1 MLFEDRVRA
10 LLADGHRALVE
21 VSPHPVL
28 LPALQESVDEVDQ
41 AVAVLGSLRRD
52 DGGLRRFL
60 TSLAEAYVQG
70 VEVDWTV
77 AFKGVGARP
86 VDLPTYPFQRQ
97 SYWLR
102 DRGAGAGDVSA
113 AGFASAD
120 HPLLGAVT
128 SLANGDSFL
137 FSGRL
142 SLNSHPWL
150 ADHAVHGTVLLPGTA
165 FVELAFRAGDQVGC
179 DLIEEITLEAPLLI
193 PAQGAVRLQLTV
205 SDSDDLG
212 RRNLAVHS
220 RPDGVP
226 EETPWTRHAGAVL
239 RPGGTPA
246 ESPALVDWPPA
257 GAVPLDVAGF
267 YGAAAAAGYEYGP
280 AFQGLTS
287 AWRRDDEIFAEVALD
302 EEEEKA
308 AGRFGLHPA
317 LLDAALHAVGLGGS
331 ATDELRLPFSW
342 RGVVLH
348 RTGAS
353 RLRVALRSGGPDE
366 LALTVA
372 DDTGAQ
378 VLSAVSLVTRPV
390 TPDQL
395 AAGRPGRV
403 DALFRIGWT
412 ALPPAQETI
421 APGLWAVVGPDPLGR
436 DGTEVKR
443 YPNLGG
449 LAFAMASGSVP
460 PDVVLATFPAGAA
473 DVPGSA
479 HRAVRTALRLLQG
492 WLKDPHLESSRLV
505 FVTRGALMA
514 RLDEQVGDLS
524 HAAIW
529 GLVRAAQLEHPDR
542 FALVDLDGT
551 EESLAALEYALASG
565 EAQLAVRDGAL
576 LVPGLVRSSGPS
588 GERAARAWDPEGTV
602 LITGGTG
609 TLGGVLARHLVA
621 TRGMR
626 HLLLTSRQGM
636 AVAGSAD
643 LVRELSAL
651 GAEVTVAAC
660 DVADR
665 EAVKDLL
672 ATVPAGHP
680 LTAVVHAAGVLDDG
694 VIEALTAERVEK
706 VLRPKV
712 DGAWHLHEL
721 TADFDLAAFVLFSS
735 AAGVFGSIGQA
746 NYAAG
751 NTFLDALAQ
760 ARQARGLA
768 AQSLAWGYWEQAS
781 GLTEGLGQA
790 DLSRFTRLGMVPM
803 SSEEGVELFDEATAA
818 GDPVMVVSP
827 LNLAALRTQA
837 VPGMV
842 PAMFRGLVRGAVRR
856 SAVSGPGTIDNVLV
870 RRLAG
875 LLEAERARELLDIV
889 RASAAT
895 VLGHVAPDAIGS
907 DRAFKDVGFDSL
919 TAVEFRNRLGG
930 LFGLQLPATLVFDY
944 PTPAVLADH
953 LAERVSG
960 LTAAS
965 PVAPL
970 AAGPAVDE
978 PIAIVGM
985 ACRFPGGVASPE
997 DLWDLLLAGGDAIT
1011 TFPTDRGWPNDLFDP
1026 DPEAYGKSYATEGG
1040 FLHDAADFDASFFG
1054 ISPREALSMDP
1065 QQRLLLE
1072 TSWEACERAGI
1083 DPATLRG
1090 SRTGVFAGVMY
1101 NDYGTR
1107 MPSGMEGFEGYLG
1120 NGSAASV
1127 ASGRISY
1134 TFGLEGPAITVDTA
1148 CSSSLVALHLAAQ
1161 ALRQG
1166 DCTMALAGG
1175 TTIMSQPSLFRELSR
1190 QRGLAKDGRSKSFAA
1205 AADGAGFSEGVGML
1219 LVERLSDARR
1229 NGHRVLAVV
1238 RGTATNQDGASNG
1251 LTAPNGPAQQ
1261 RVIRQALADGGL
1273 TVRDVDA
1280 VEAHGT
1286 GTTLGDPIEA
1296 QALLATYGLDRP
1308 EGEPLWLGSLKSNIG
1323 HTQGAAG
1330 VAGVIKMVLA
1340 IRHGVLPKT
1349 LHVDAP
1355 SPHIDWSSGRVE
1367 LLTEARPWPE
1377 TGRPRRAGVSSF
1389 GVSGTNAHVVIEQAE
1404 EGEEPGAEP
1413 AAQDVL
1419 PWIVT
1424 AKTGTAL
1431 RAQAERL
1438 LALDGADPARVGRAL
1453 LATRSKFDHRAVV
1466 LGRDP
1471 EDFRNGLR
1479 ALASG
1484 EAAPN
1489 VVQGA
1494 ATLSGKAVFVFPG
1507 HGSQWPGMAAELI
1520 ESSPVFAA
1528 RMAECVAALS
1538 PYLDWSPLDVIRQ
1551 TDDAPSIERLDVM
1564 QPVLFAVMVSLAEL
1578 WRWHGVQPA
1587 AVIGHSQGEI
1597 AAACV
1602 AGALSLP
1609 DAARIVALRSRLL
1622 VDELHGL
1629 GAMATIRL
1637 SLALAQERIDR
1648 WRGSIVVAA
1657 VNAPGAVL
1665 IAGELADLH
1674 EFVAECEADGIKA
1687 RVLSASVAT
1696 HCPIVDRVREAL
1708 LERLGPIESRPS
1720 EVAFYSTVTGGL
1732 LETGGTLGTDY
1743 WFRNMREP
1751 VAFETAVRALLADG
1765 YRIFV
1770 ESSAHTALCTG
1781 VQSIAEDLGV
1791 DTLMVGSLSRDEG
1804 GWDRFARSL
1813 AEAYVRGVPVDWKP
1827 VLGSGDAR
1835 GTELPT
1841 YAYQRERF
1849 WLDVPARRLGDM
1861 SSVGIDAAGHPL
1873 LGAAVELADT
1883 GTLLFTGRLAL
1894 VDQRW
1899 LAGHALM
1906 DTVLLP
1912 GTAFV
1917 ELAMHAAAEAGS
1929 DLIEE
1934 LTLHAPMVLPE
1945 DGALRLQVLVGPADG
1960 SGRRTLGVYSRPDGL
1975 DLPWTQ
1981 HAEGVLLKGSV
1992 GPAGDALTQWPPA
2005 GAEPIDIGG
2014 FYAAVAEAGY
2024 TYGPAFQGLQA
2035 VWRTPGDNVEVYA
2048 EVALPEGAGT
2058 ADGFRV
2064 HPALLDAALQ
2074 ALAAAGGSDPAGSGG
2089 PVRLPFS
2096 WTAVSVHAAIPTSL
2110 RVRLGRVGPGTVS
2123 ILATDESG
2131 AVVMSVDALVIR
2143 EISEER
2149 IAELRGHHRDALFQ
2163 SDWIPVAPGRLTAA
2177 RHLQELGRGRYA
2189 NLAELVGAL
2198 QEGAQVPDTVVLSA
2212 AALVGPPGNPA
2223 AAARDASHRLLT
2235 ELQAFLAADALAT
2248 AKLVVVTSGAAVVR
2262 PRDGV
2267 RLDQAAL
2274 WGLVGSAQ
2282 SEHPGRFILV
2292 DTDGHD
2298 ASLRA
2303 IPVAVGSGE
2312 PQMAVREGA
2321 LFAPR
2326 LARVAPS
2333 AAADSRWDPE
2343 GTFLITGGTG
2353 ALGRLLARHLVRERG
2368 VRHLVLASRRGP
2380 EADGVGALVAE
2391 LAETGAEVTAVAC
2404 DVSDRDALQSL
2415 ISGLPRPLTAVVHA
2429 AAVLDDGLV
2438 STLTPSRFDSVLRPK
2453 ADAAWHL
2460 HELTADLDLKAFVLF
2475 SSAAGILGSQG
2486 QGAYAAANAFLDAL
2500 ARYRRA
2506 AGLPAQSLAW
2516 GLWEDLPE
2524 RVRDEMT
2531 HLVRSGA
2538 VAMSA
2543 REGLDLFDAAL
2554 SMSAPVLVPA
2564 PMDPAALRSWAE
2576 EGSLPHVLRGLVP
2589 PSRRTVERPD
2599 GPQVLRSSLTG
2610 KDPAA
2615 QEAVLVELIRNQ
2627 VATVLGFGDPGE
2639 VHLGSRFKEIGFDS
2653 LTSLQLRNRLN
2664 AATGLRLPATLLF
2677 DHPTPGDLARRL
2689 LTGLTSDGVLVQA
2702 PSPFGSLEAM
2712 FRQACEQGRFEQ
2724 GLELAVTASELRP
2737 HFDETVADLKVP
2749 EPVQLAQGGH
2759 APHLICFPSLVA
2771 LSGAFQYARFAE
2783 SFAGVCDVSVFPE
2796 PGYSAG
2802 DSLPASVSAL
2812 ARLHADAVRTF
2823 TNGTP
2828 FVLVG
2833 YSSAGWVAQAVAA
2846 QLEARGL
2853 APAGLVLIDSYAPD
2867 SPVLASAQAEILR
2880 GLFERE
2886 KDLGLIDDA
2895 WLTAL
2900 GAYSK
2905 IFSGWTPGQIAPPT
2919 LRLRA
2924 AELLGGGPASASATD
2939 EVQVPGDHFTMM
2951 EDHAATT
2958 AEAVLNWIN
2967 SV

>member
-1 MLFEDRVRA
+1 MVFE
-10 LLADGHRALVE
+10 
-21 VSPHPVL
+21 
-28 LPALQESVDEVDQ
+28 
-41 AVAVLGSLRRD
+41 
-52 DGGLRRFL
+52 
-60 TSLAEAYVQG
+60 
-70 VEVDWTV
+70 
-77 AFKGVGARP
+77 GVGAGR

-97 SYWLR
+97 SYWLTE
-102 DRGAGAGDVSA
+102 RGAGAGDVSA
-113 AGFASAD
+113 AGLASAD

-150 ADHAVHGTVLLPGTA
+150 ADHSVHGTVLLPGTA

-193 PAQGAVRLQLTV
+193 PVQGAVRLQLTV
-205 SDSDDLG
+205 GEADDLG
-212 RRNLAVHS
+212 RRSLAVHS

-226 EETPWTRHAGAVL
+226 EDVPWTRHAGAVL
-239 RPGGTPA
+239 ATGGAPSA
-246 ESPALVDWPPA
+246 RPALADWPPA
-257 GAVPLDVAGF
+257 DAVPLDVAGF
-267 YGAAAAAGYEYGP
+267 YDAAAAAGYEYGR

-287 AWRRDDEIFAEVALD
+287 AWRRDDEVFAEVALD
-302 EEEEKA
+302 EEEERT

-378 VLSAVSLVTRPV
+378 VLSAVSLVTRPI

-403 DALFRIGWT
+403 DALFRIDWT
-412 ALPPAQETI
+412 ALPPAQETV
-421 APGLWAVVGPDPLGR
+421 APNLWAMVGPDSLGR

-449 LAFAMASGSVP
+449 LAFALASGSVP
-460 PDVVLATFPAGAA
+460 PGVVLATFPAGSA
-473 DVPGSA
+473 DVPGTTR
-479 HRAVRTALRLLQG
+479 RAVRTALRLLQG
-492 WLKDPHLESSRLV
+492 WLKDPHLDSSRLV
-505 FVTRGALMA
+505 FVTRGALVA
-514 RLDEQVGDLS
+514 RPDEQVGDLS

-542 FALVDLDGT
+542 IALVDLDDR
-551 EESLAALEYALASG
+551 EESLAALERAVASG
-565 EAQLAVRDGAL
+565 EPQLAVRGGTL
-576 LVPGLVRSSGPS
+576 LVPGLVRSAPPS
-588 GERAARAWDPEGTV
+588 GESAQRAWDPEGTV

-609 TLGGVLARHLVA
+609 TLGGVLARHLVT
-621 TRGMR
+621 TRGAR
-626 HLLLTSRQGM
+626 HLLLTSRQGL
-636 AVAGSAD
+636 AAAGSAD

-651 GAEVTVAAC
+651 GAEVTVTAC

-665 EAVKDLL
+665 AAVEELL
-672 ATVPAGHP
+672 AAVPAAHP
-680 LTAVVHAAGVLDDG
+680 LTAVVHAAGALDDG
-694 VIEALTAERVEK
+694 VVEALTAERLEK

-721 TADFDLAAFVLFSS
+721 TADHDLAAFVLFSS

-760 ARQARGLA
+760 ARRARGLA
-768 AQSLAWGYWEQAS
+768 AQSLAWGYWEEAS
-781 GLTEGLGQA
+781 GLTESLGEA
-790 DLSRFTRLGMVPM
+790 DLSRFSRLGMVPM
-803 SSEEGVELFDEATAA
+803 SSAEGVALFDEATAT
-818 GDPVMVVSP
+818 GDAVLVVAP
-827 LNLAALRTQA
+827 LNLAALRAQA

-842 PAMFRGLVRGAVRR
+842 PAMFRGLVGGVVRR
-856 SAVSGPGTIDNVLV
+856 TAVSGPGTADNALL

-875 LLEAERARELLDIV
+875 LPEAERAGELLDIV
-889 RASAAT
+889 RGSAAT
-895 VLGHVAPDAIGS
+895 VLGHVTPDAIGS
-907 DRAFKDVGFDSL
+907 DRAFRDVGFDSL

-930 LFGLQLPATLVFDY
+930 LLGLQLPATLVFDY
-944 PTPAVLADH
+944 PTPAVLAGY
-953 LAERVSG
+953 LAERASG
-960 LTAAS
+960 LAAAS

-970 AAGPAVDE
+970 AAGAAVDE

-997 DLWDLLLAGGDAIT
+997 DLWGLLLAGGDAIT
-1011 TFPTDRGWPNDLFDP
+1011 TFPTDRGWPDDLFDP

-1072 TSWEACERAGI
+1072 TSWEAFERAGI
-1083 DPATLRG
+1083 DPAAVRG

-1190 QRGLAKDGRSKSFAA
+1190 QRGLARDGRSKSFAA

-1229 NGHRVLAVV
+1229 NGRRILAVV

-1251 LTAPNGPAQQ
+1251 LTAPNGPSQQ

-1296 QALLATYGLDRP
+1296 QALLATYGQGRP
-1308 EGEPLWLGSLKSNIG
+1308 EDAPLWLGSLKSNIG

-1340 IRHGVLPKT
+1340 IRHGLLPKT
-1349 LHVDAP
+1349 LHVDEP
-1355 SPHIDWSSGRVE
+1355 SPHIDWSSGAVK

-1413 AAQDVL
+1413 PAQDVL

-1424 AKTGTAL
+1424 AKTGRAL

-1438 LALDGADPARVGRAL
+1438 LDLDGADPVGVGRAL
-1453 LATRSKFDHRAVV
+1453 LATRSTFDHRAVV
-1466 LGRDP
+1466 LGREP

-1479 ALASG
+1479 ALAEG
-1484 EAAPN
+1484 ATAPN
-1489 VVQGA
+1489 VAQGTA
-1494 ATLSGKAVFVFPG
+1494 NLSGRVVFVFPG
-1507 HGSQWPGMAAELI
+1507 HGSQWPGMAAELL
-1520 ESSPVFAA
+1520 EDSPVFAA
-1528 RMAECVAALS
+1528 RMAECAAALS

-1551 TDDAPSIERLDVM
+1551 AADAPSIERLDVM

-1578 WRWHGVQPA
+1578 WRSHGVEPA
-1587 AVIGHSQGEI
+1587 AVVGHSQGEI

-1622 VDELHGL
+1622 VEELLGL
-1629 GAMATIRL
+1629 GAMAAVRL
-1637 SLALAQERIDR
+1637 SPALAQERMDR
-1648 WRGSIVVAA
+1648 WHGSIVVAA

-1665 IAGELADLH
+1665 VAGDLADLH

-1687 RVLSASVAT
+1687 RVLSASAAT
-1696 HCPIVDRVREAL
+1696 HCPVVDRVREPLVAL
-1708 LERLGPIESRPS
+1708 LGPIESRPS
-1720 EVAFYSTVTGGL
+1720 SVAFYSTVTGGL
-1732 LETGGTLGTDY
+1732 VETGGMLGTEY

-1765 YRIFV
+1765 YRMFV
-1770 ESSAHTALCTG
+1770 ESSAHPALCTG
-1781 VQSIAEDLGV
+1781 VQTIAADLGV
-1791 DTLMVGSLSRDEG
+1791 DTVVVGSLSRDEG
-1804 GWDRFARSL
+1804 GWERFAGSL

-1827 VLGSGDAR
+1827 VLGPGDVR

-1849 WLDVPARRLGDM
+1849 WLDVPARRPGDM
-1861 SSVGIDAAGHPL
+1861 SSAGIDAAGHPL
-1873 LGAAVELADT
+1873 LGAAVEVADT
-1883 GTLLFTGRLAL
+1883 GTLLLTGRLAL
-1894 VDQRW
+1894 ADQQW
-1899 LAGHALM
+1899 LAGHALR

-1917 ELAMHAAAEAGS
+1917 ELAMHAATEAGS

-1934 LTLHAPMVLPE
+1934 LALHAPMVLPE

-1960 SGRRTLGVYSRPDGL
+1960 SGRRTLGVYSRPEGL

-1981 HAEGVLLKGSV
+1981 HAEGVLAKGAA
-1992 GPAGDALTQWPPA
+1992 GPAGAALTQWPPA
-2005 GAEPIDIGG
+2005 GAEPVDLDG

-2035 VWRTPGDNVEVYA
+2035 VWRTTGDNVEVYA
-2048 EVALPEGAGT
+2048 EVALPEGLRTAAG
-2058 ADGFRV
+2058 FSV

-2074 ALAAAGGSDPAGSGG
+2074 ALAAAGGTDPVSPGA

-2096 WTAVSVHAAIPTSL
+2096 WTGVSVHGAAPTSL
-2110 RVRLGRVGPGTVS
+2110 RVRLARVGPDTVS
-2123 ILATDESG
+2123 IVAADESG
-2131 AVVMSVDALVIR
+2131 TPVLSVDTLVVR
-2143 EISEER
+2143 AISEEH
-2149 IAELRGHHRDALFQ
+2149 IAQLRGRHRDALFQ
-2163 SDWIPVAPGRLTAA
+2163 PDWIPVAPGRLTAGG
-2177 RHLQELGRGRYA
+2177 HLEELGRGRYA
-2189 NLAELVGAL
+2189 DLAELVGAVR
-2198 QEGAQVPDTVVLSA
+2198 EGAPVPDTVVLSTGA
-2212 AALVGPPGNPA
+2212 FAGPGGNAA
-2223 AAARDASHRLLT
+2223 AAARAAAHRLLA
-2235 ELQAFLAADALAT
+2235 ELQVWLAADALAT
-2248 AKLVVVTSGAAVVR
+2248 SKLVVVTSGAAVVR
-2262 PRDGV
+2262 PQDGV

-2282 SEHPGRFILV
+2282 SEHPGRFVLV
-2292 DTDGHD
+2292 DSDGHD

-2303 IPVAVGSGE
+2303 IPVAASCGE
-2312 PQMAVREGA
+2312 PRVAVREGA
-2321 LFAPR
+2321 LCAPR

-2333 AAADSRWDPE
+2333 GSAEGPWDLD
-2343 GTFLITGGTG
+2343 GTLLVTGGTG
-2353 ALGRLLARHLVRERG
+2353 GLGRLLARHLVRERG
-2368 VRHLVLASRRGP
+2368 VRHLVLASRQGP
-2380 EADGVGALVAE
+2380 EADGVADLVAE
-2391 LAETGAEVTAVAC
+2391 LAQTGAEVTAVAC
-2404 DVSDRDALQSL
+2404 DVADREALRGL
-2415 ISGLPRPLTAVVHA
+2415 ISGLSRPLTGVVHA
-2429 AAVLDDGLV
+2429 AAVLDDGVV
-2438 STLTPSRFDSVLRPK
+2438 SALTPSRLDAVLRPK

-2460 HELTADLDLKAFVLF
+2460 HELTADLDLKTFVLF

-2500 ARYRRA
+2500 AQHRRA

-2516 GLWEDLPE
+2516 GLWEDLAQ
-2524 RVRDEMT
+2524 RTGDDVTR
-2531 HLVRSGA
+2531 LVRSGA

-2543 REGLDLFDAAL
+2543 QEGLDLFDTAL
-2554 SMSAPVLVPA
+2554 SLSAPVLVPA
-2564 PMDPAALRSWAE
+2564 PMDPPALRSWAE
-2576 EGSLPHVLRGLVP
+2576 EGTLPHLLRGLVP
-2589 PSRRTVERPD
+2589 PAQQPVARPD
-2599 GPQVLRSSLTG
+2599 GPQALRSSLLG
-2610 KDPAA
+2610 RDAAA
-2615 QEAVLVELIRNQ
+2615 QEAVLVQLIRNQ
-2627 VATVLGFGDPGE
+2627 VATVLGFGDPDE
-2639 VHLGSRFKEIGFDS
+2639 VRSASGFKEIGFDS

-2689 LTGLTSDGVLVQA
+2689 LKDLSSDGVAAQA
-2702 PSPFGSLEAM
+2702 PQPSFGSLEVM
-2712 FRQACEQGRFEQ
+2712 FRQACEQGRFDQ
-2724 GLELAVTASELRP
+2724 GLELAVTASGLRP
-2737 HFDETVADLKVP
+2737 HFDETSREVKVP
-2749 EPVQLAQGGH
+2749 DPVRLAQGPAG
-2759 APHLICFPSLVA
+2759 PHLVCFPSLVA
-2771 LSGAFQYARFAE
+2771 LSGAFQYARFAAP
-2783 SFAGVCDVSVFPE
+2783 FAGVCEVSVLPE

-2802 DSLPASVSAL
+2802 DPLPASVRAL
-2812 ARLHADAVRTF
+2812 ARLHADAVRTVA
-2823 TNGTP
+2823 NGTP

-2833 YSSAGWVAQAVAA
+2833 YSSAGWIAQAVAA
-2846 QLEARGL
+2846 ELKARGL
-2853 APAGLVLIDSYAPD
+2853 VPAGLVLIDSYAPD
-2867 SPVLASAQAEILR
+2867 SPVLASAQAGILR

-2886 KDLGLIDDA
+2886 RDLGLIDDV

-2905 IFSGWTPGQIAPPT
+2905 IFSAWTPDQTALPT
-2919 LRLRA
+2919 LHIRA
-2924 AELLGGGPASASATD
+2924 AELLGGGTAPSATD
-2939 EVQVPGDHFTMM
+2939 AVEVPGDHFTMM

-2958 AEAVLNWIN
+2958 AKAVLNWIN
-2967 SV
+2967 AH